1 VTAACPNALRVTS
14 APDRIDTPENTAWC
28 DQPAGHDGPH
38 SCSQDGYS
46 VAWTR
51 GGDVTWSA
59 AS

>member
-1 VTAACPNALRVTS
+1 VTAACPNSLSVTD
-14 APDRIDTPENTAWC
+14 PIGTHDAWC

-51 GGDVTWSA
+51 GDDVTWSVPT
-59 AS
+59 